1 MAVNDLTF
9 NQLATVLADITKLAT
24 GQDVATPVDS
34 ASFVSVAQT
43 ALKTGYDPLLNAVSQ
58 VLTRTIFSVRP
69 YSRKFGGIEV
79 SSARWGNHIR
89 KLQALDMPFEEDD
102 RLKLVEGESID
113 QYVVAKP
120 PVLQT
125 NYYGEN
131 VFQKHITIFR
141 DQMDTAFKSADEFGR
156 FISMILTN
164 ASDQIEQAKESV
176 ERATVANLMGG
187 TIALAKPECVVH
199 LVTAYNSYAETSL
212 TSATVLQ
219 PENFAPFVRWMF
231 GFIGNLIDLMSERT
245 LLYHLSPT
253 GKTLM
258 RHTPKNRMKVYFNS
272 GIANQMDTNAFS
284 VTFHEEYLKKV
295 DYTKVTFWQD
305 VKNPMTINA
314 DCGYVDATGTPQHSV
329 VNEDLIFGTLFDE
342 DACMMN
348 TINEWQANTP
358 FNARGGYTNMFW
370 HFTTRYLNSNFEN
383 CVVLL
388 LD

>member
-9 NQLATVLADITKLAT
+9 NQLATVLTDITKLAT
-24 GQDVATPVDS
+24 GQDVQTPVDS

-43 ALKTGYDPLLNAVSQ
+43 ALKTGYDPMLNAVSQ
-58 VLTRTIFSVRP
+58 VLTKTIFSVRP

-120 PVLQT
+120 PILQT

-131 VFQKHITIFR
+131 VFQKHLTIFR
-141 DQMDTAFKSADEFGR
+141 DQMDTAFKSPDEFGR

-164 ASDQIEQAKESV
+164 ASDQIEEAKESV

-187 TIALAKPECVVH
+187 TIALAKTECVVH
-199 LVTAYNSYAETSL
+199 LVTAYNSYAGTSL

-219 PENFAPFVRWMF
+219 PENFAPFVRWLF
-231 GFIGNLIDLMSERT
+231 GFLGNLIDLMSERT
-245 LLYHLSPT
+245 ILYHVSPT

-272 GIANQMDTNAFS
+272 SIANQMDTNAFS

-305 VKNPMTINA
+305 VKNPMNINA

-348 TINEWQANTP
+348 TINEWQANSP

>member
-231 GFIGNLIDLMSERT
+231 VFIGNLIDLMSERT